1 MDGVLVIDKPPGI
14 TSHDVVAKA
23 RRVLGEKRIGHTGT
37 LDPFA
42 SGVLVLLAGRA
53 TRLARFIDK
62 DEKEYEATI
71 RFGWETDTGDRT
83 GTRSVDRG
91 LPPAELEQAVAAMDW
106 EPVLAKFRGQIM
118 QVPPMYSAKKREGKK
133 LYELARQGKTVERA
147 AVRVAIR
154 ELEVL
159 GGDGRRE
166 LPCTL
171 RVRVVCSAG
180 TYVRSLAEEIGRE
193 AGIGAHLEELRRTRA
208 GRFGLERAVTL
219 TQLESARHPAALLL
233 SLEEAIAHLPE
244 YKLPE
249 DRVAP
254 TSHGLSTRIF
264 DRRFDTTGPVRMIDG
279 SGRTV
284 AIGRYDPDSQALR
297 PAIVLT

>member
-1 MDGVLVIDKPPGI
+1 MDKPPGI

-23 RRVLGEKRIGHTGT
+23 RRILGEKRIGHTGT

-42 SGVLVLLAGRA
+42 TGVLVLLAGRA
-53 TRLARFIDK
+53 TRLAPFIDK

-71 RFGWETDTGDRT
+71 RFGWETVTGDRT
-83 GTRSVDRG
+83 GTRSLDG
-91 LPPAELEQAVAAMDW
+91 PPSAAHLEQAVAAMDW
-106 EPVLAKFRGQIM
+106 VAVLAKFRGEIM

-133 LYELARQGKTVERA
+133 LYELARQGKTVERP
-147 AVRVAIR
+147 AVHVTIR

-159 GGDGRRE
+159 GGDGGRP
-166 LPCTL
+166 LPGTL

-193 AGIGAHLEELRRTRA
+193 AGIPAHLEELRRTRA

-219 TQLESARHPAALLL
+219 PQLETADDAAALLL

-244 YKLPE
+244 YRLPE
-249 DRVAP
+249 DRVGP

-264 DRRFDTTGPVRMIDG
+264 DKSFDTIGPLRMVDG

-284 AIGRYDPDSQALR
+284 AIGRYDPDSHALR